1 MHVAHNFP
9 ILTASQRMRQ
19 TATESEM
26 TYDASSEII
35 DLGTASQETK
45 GPPGLPFPDALGA
58 FAQQGLSND

>member
-1 MHVAHNFP
+1 MHVAHDSP
-9 ILTASQRMRQ
+9 ILNVPHLVRQ
-19 TATESEM
+19 TATESDM

-35 DLGTASQETK
+35 DLGTASEETK

>member
-1 MHVAHNFP
+1 
-9 ILTASQRMRQ
+9 
-19 TATESEM
+19 M

-35 DLGTASQETK
+35 DLGTASEETK